1 VKIVRKSKKRSFEEL
16 VLENK
21 QQLLKD
27 QEALERIEERW
38 EQRMLKK
45 LD

>member
-1 VKIVRKSKKRSFEEL
+1 MMRKGKKRTFEEL

-21 QQLLKD
+21 QQLLND
-27 QEALERIEERW
+27 REALERIEDRW

>member
-1 VKIVRKSKKRSFEEL
+1 MMRKSRKRSFEEL

-21 QQLLKD
+21 EQLLKD
-27 QEALERIEERW
+27 QEALERLEERW

>member
-1 VKIVRKSKKRSFEEL
+1 MLRKSRKRTFEEL

-21 QQLLKD
+21 QQLLND
-27 QEALERIEERW
+27 REALERIEDRW
-38 EQRMLKK
+38 EQRMQKK

>member
-1 VKIVRKSKKRSFEEL
+1 MRKHKKRTFEEL

-38 EQRMLKK
+38 EQKMLRK

>member
-1 VKIVRKSKKRSFEEL
+1 MRKNKKRTFEEL

-27 QEALERIEERW
+27 QEALARIEERW
-38 EQRMLKK
+38 EQKMLRK

>member
-1 VKIVRKSKKRSFEEL
+1 MMRKSRKRSFEEL

-21 QQLLKD
+21 EQLLKD